1 MQINFLKPK
10 KNFKKKNLE
19 LGPSFYWKIIIL
31 ITFLLTLSSFIFGY
45 FTFEKVKEDES
56 LSFDGI
62 QKKQSIEKQRVAK
75 ALEYF
80 SVKEQKSIKILSS
93 PAPVVDPSL

>member
-19 LGPSFYWKIIIL
+19 LGPNFYWKIIIL
-31 ITFLLTLSSFIFGY
+31 VTFLLTLSSFIFGY
-45 FTFEKVKEDES
+45 FTFEQVKEDES
-56 LSFDGI
+56 LYFDGV

-80 SVKEQKSIKILSS
+80 SLKEQKSLKILNS
-93 PAPVVDPSL
+93 PSPVVDPSI